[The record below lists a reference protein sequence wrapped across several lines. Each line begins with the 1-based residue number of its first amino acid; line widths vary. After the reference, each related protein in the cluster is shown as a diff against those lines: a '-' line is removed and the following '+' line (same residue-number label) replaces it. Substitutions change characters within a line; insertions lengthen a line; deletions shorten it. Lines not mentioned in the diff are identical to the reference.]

1 LIFWKRRFSLSE
13 CKAVLKDYLGRT
25 MDKRIIALM
34 NLAFAREA
42 VHLSRDLGDFGDS
55 FYTALENAA
64 EKCLDYAKTDV
75 DFYEAHKNEFD
86 DLLDSASNCGYG
98 VQYSLENMLDEVRD
112 ELYEGNYPVHLNR

>member
-1 LIFWKRRFSLSE
+1 
-13 CKAVLKDYLGRT
+13 

-42 VHLSRDLGDFGDS
+42 AYLSRDLGDFGDS

-75 DFYEAHKNEFD
+75 EFYEAHKNEFD
-86 DLLDSASNCGYG
+86 DLLDSASNFGYG